1 MRGLVGMEVV
11 SLQSK
16 SGGEGQKRTMQ
27 GNSHKVVL
35 EEILQLSLSGRIGE
49 VSNVESSTLGGAG
62 DDGLVLRGVDGL
74 VAAGSD

>member
-1 MRGLVGMEVV
+1 MEVV
-11 SLQSK
+11 SLHVKSVQESLPRKQQS
-16 SGGEGQKRTMQ
+16 
-27 GNSHKVVL
+27 NAHKVVL
-35 EEILQLSLSGRIGE
+35 EEVLQLSLSGRIGE